1 MAPGHECETNVTF
14 SGLVVLSLPRQASG
28 SVDYYCRQVEEL
40 SVCSN
45 LPDWVDLQRGKRQRL
60 FQTLQ
65 TFQKYNRK
73 KRGRLDDAY
82 NCRIKGPAMYL
93 PRYGLSTA

>member
-14 SGLVVLSLPRQASG
+14 SGLVVLSLPRRASG
-28 SVDYYCRQVEEL
+28 SVCYYYRQVEEL
-40 SVCSN
+40 CSN

-65 TFQKYNRK
+65 TFQKYNRN
-73 KRGRLDDAY
+73 KRGRFDDAY
-82 NCRIKGPAMYL
+82 NCRIKRPAMHL